1 MRTVKV
7 AVLTI
12 AIAQRKVHEVRAFI
26 VDFHHHGAWARPGAV
41 VVEIDDESPD
51 FVHLPLSYSD
61 GEDGDFDGP
70 HAGPDGYGRRDD
82 LAARRAG

>member
-1 MRTVKV
+1 MG
-7 AVLTI
+7 
-12 AIAQRKVHEVRAFI
+12 VRNAEDEELKI
-26 VDFHHHGAWARPGAV
+26 PRNLRRPGAV